1 MKPETSIAIRRLHG
15 LLQQVAAEVAAIR
28 PLLEEEAESRSE
40 VVRLLNVRVVNRHD
54 CPATAAADTDAACRA
69 DWWKGEMSSA
79 IEELNALANL
89 TDALDLVAPQAGI
102 ADWMLT
108 NRSRV
113 FELSS
118 DDDSRV
124 CALVDAARNAIPN
137 ARAHGLDATARAVL
151 ALPADVA
158 YPVVVEVTDG

>member
-1 MKPETSIAIRRLHG
+1 MSPACCNAIRQLHA

-40 VVRLLNVRVVNRHD
+40 VVRVLNARIVAGND

-69 DWWKGEMSSA
+69 DWWKGEMSTA
-79 IEELNALANL
+79 IEELSALANL

-108 NRSRV
+108 NRSSV
-113 FELSS
+113 FELSG

-124 CALVDAARNAIPN
+124 YALVDAARSAIPN
-137 ARAHGLDATARAVL
+137 ARPYILDATARAVL

-158 YPVVVEVTDG
+158 YPVVEVANG